1 MCSPNFMMYL
11 LSLWNDV
18 AAINRQRH
26 TRHVG
31 GRIGGEPENGVRYL
45 VWIGQSPQ
53 RYASGHAL
61 PGLLIGDPAFVH
73 RGQGRTGGNGIDAN
87 VLPGIFEGGR
97 FRQADDAMFTG
108 DVGSDATSGASKA
121 HESHRGTQ
129 VDDGASSRDQ
139 HGGDLV
145 LHAQEDALEIGR
157 DDPVKKLLAPLHPW
171 HLASPAPRRVA
182 ADIQPPLAPTPPP
195 PQPLHHT

>member
-1 MCSPNFMMYL
+1 MCRPNFMMYL

-18 AAINRQRH
+18 AAMNRQRH
-26 TRHVG
+26 TRHIG
-31 GRIGGEPENGVRYL
+31 GRIGAEPENGLSYF

-53 RYASGHAL
+53 RYSSGHAL

-139 HGGDLV
+139 HGGHLS
-145 LHAQEDALEIGR
+145 LPAPEDALAIGPH
-157 DDPVKKLLAPLHPW
+157 DPLKHLL
-171 HLASPAPRRVA
+171 
-182 ADIQPPLAPTPPP
+182 PPP
-195 PQPLHHT
+195 PPPHVPPPPPRS